1 MAPDW
6 EKLSDEWEG
15 HETGYIAEVD
25 CTTEGK
31 PLCDSNGVKGFPSLK
46 YGDPT
51 SLEDYQGSR
60 TYKDLAAFAKDNLKP
75 VCSPTNIDLC
85 DDEKKAQ
92 IEEYMKLSA
101 EEIETKISTEE
112 EKLESAETEFKDA
125 VSKLQDEYQKM
136 SQDKDDK
143 IAAVKESGLGLL
155 KAIKA
160 AKAKGENKEE
170 L

>member
-6 EKLSDEWEG
+6 EKLSGEWEG
-15 HETGYIAEVD
+15 HDTGFIAEVD

-46 YGDPT
+46 YGDPA

-60 TYKDLAAFAKDNLKP
+60 TYKDLAAFATENLKP
-75 VCSPTNIDLC
+75 VCSPSNIDLC
-85 DDEKKAQ
+85 DDDKKKQ
-92 IEEYMKLSA
+92 IEEMMKLST
-101 EEIETKISTEE
+101 EEIETKLAAAEE
-112 EKLESAETEFKDA
+112 EIETADAEFKEA
-125 VSKLQDEYQKM
+125 VTKLQDEYQKM

-160 AKAKGENKEE
+160 VKSKEEKKEE

>member
-15 HETGYIAEVD
+15 HDTGYIAEVD

-46 YGDPT
+46 YGDPA

-75 VCSPTNIDLC
+75 VCSPSNIDLC
-85 DDEKKAQ
+85 DDEKKKQ
-92 IEEYMKLSA
+92 IEEYMKLTE
-101 EEIETKISTEE
+101 EEIETRISAEE
-112 EKLESAETEFKDA
+112 EKLETAETEFKDA
-125 VSKLQDEYQKM
+125 VTKLQDEYQKM
-136 SQDKDDK
+136 SQEKDDK

-160 AKAKGENKEE
+160 AKAKETKEE

>member
-6 EKLSDEWEG
+6 EKLSEEWDG
-15 HETGYIAEVD
+15 HEIGLIADVD

-31 PLCDSNGVKGFPSLK
+31 PLCDANGVKGFPSLK

-51 SLEDYQGSR
+51 ALEDYSGGR
-60 TYKDLAAFAKDNLKP
+60 TYKDLAKFATENLKP

-85 DDEKKAQ
+85 DDDKKKQ
-92 IEEYMKLSA
+92 IEEYMKLSVEDIDAKIEA
-101 EEIETKISTEE
+101 ED
-112 EKLESAETEFKDA
+112 EKLETAESEFKDA
-125 VSKLQDEYQKM
+125 VSKLQDEYQKL

-143 IAAVKESGLGLL
+143 VAEVKESGLGLL
-155 KAIKA
+155 KSIKA
-160 AKAKGENKEE
+160 AKVKADKDE

>member
-6 EKLSDEWEG
+6 EKLAEVWDG
-15 HETGYIAEVD
+15 HEVGMIADVD

-31 PLCDSNGVKGFPSLK
+31 PLCDANGVKGFPSLK

-60 TYKDLAAFAKDNLKP
+60 TYKDLAKFAEENLKP
-75 VCSPTNIDLC
+75 VCSPANIDLC
-85 DDEKKAQ
+85 DDEKKKQ
-92 IEEYMKLSA
+92 IEEYMKLSVEDIDA
-101 EEIETKISTEE
+101 KIESEE
-112 EKLESAETEFKDA
+112 EKLEEAETEFKDA
-125 VSKLQDEYQKM
+125 VSKLQDKYQEL

-155 KAIKA
+155 KSIKA
-160 AKAKGENKEE
+160 AKAKAGKDE